1 MTELLQLVRGYVWV
15 FLFGCGISSLVL
27 AADPSEQTFDLRIAR
42 GSVAK
47 AMQVVEGPAP
57 AAIGT
62 EKATPAF
69 VRIPADA
76 VIPVAGS
83 GRLVEVGADKYAK
96 VRLIYKS
103 MVSHFHDGTRMT
115 VADVLYPYI
124 FAYRWGVRGT
134 GEVARYDPYI
144 DKTTALIRERLAAL
158 KVKGVDRTSKSIR
171 FGDLN
176 FTRELVVIEVY
187 LNATTGDP
195 QDAAAIAPPWSSVPW
210 HVIVLM
216 EEAVNRGWAA
226 FSQGEAA
233 RRGVEWLD
241 LVRTD
246 RTQKQLASLVEELER
261 RGYVPDS
268 LRKLVSAQEARARWT
283 ALKTFH
289 QKRGHFLVS
298 NGPYILK
305 SWSQGVT
312 VLEVFRD
319 ISYPLGVGSYDSY
332 AIPRRAYIS
341 NITQNDTGLRIF
353 ADVERLEKYERTYDI
368 VRAPFRIATSG
379 LRRADIL
386 VCDYVVVDSDGKV
399 VLSGRGRLQHDATF
413 AVDLAGKLM
422 PGRYTVMIALYLNGN
437 TMNPDIR
444 RISYRVRNN
453 S

>member
-1 MTELLQLVRGYVWV
+1 MTEVLQLVRRYVWV

-27 AADPSEQTFDLRIAR
+27 AAGSSEQTFDLRIAH
-42 GSVAK
+42 GSVTK
-47 AMQVVEGPAP
+47 EMHVVEGPAP
-57 AAIGT
+57 AATAT
-62 EKATPAF
+62 EKAKPAF

-83 GRLVEVGADKYAK
+83 GRLVEIGADKTAK

-103 MVSHFHDGTRMT
+103 MVSDFHDGTRMT
-115 VADVLYPYI
+115 VADVLYPYM
-124 FAYRWGVRGT
+124 FAYRWGVPGT

-233 RRGVEWLD
+233 SRGVEWLD
-241 LVRTD
+241 LVRND
-246 RTQKQLASLVEELER
+246 RTQRQLASLVEELER
-261 RGYVPDS
+261 QGYVPDS
-268 LRKLVSAQEARARWT
+268 LRELVSAQEARARWA

-289 QKRGHFLVS
+289 QKSGHFLVT

-305 SWSQGVT
+305 SWSQGAT

-341 NITQNDTGLRIF
+341 KIEQNDEGLRIL
-353 ADVERLEKYERTYDI
+353 AEIERVERSQRSYGI
-368 VRAPFRIATSG
+368 VRQPFGRDTPIDG
-379 LRRADIL
+379 RAQTL
-386 VCDYVVVDSDGKV
+386 VCHYLVVASNGKA
-399 VLSGRGRLQHDATF
+399 VLSGRGRLQDDATF
-413 AVDLAGKLM
+413 AVNLEGRLM